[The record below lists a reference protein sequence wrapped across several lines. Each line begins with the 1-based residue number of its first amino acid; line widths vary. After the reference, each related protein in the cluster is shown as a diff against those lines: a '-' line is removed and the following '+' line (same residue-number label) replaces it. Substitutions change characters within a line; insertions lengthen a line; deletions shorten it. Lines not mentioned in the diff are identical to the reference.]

1 MKKFYN
7 RVVNHPKIILL
18 IFSILF
24 IVCFIAKQF
33 IAVNYDMNDYLP
45 CYIVLG
51 LQQKPDKSG
60 L

>member
-24 IVCFIAKQF
+24 IV
-33 IAVNYDMNDYLP
+33 VNYDMNDYLP